1 MNKGMNRS
9 FVVVGLSVV
18 GLIIMAA
25 GLSVVMAR
33 FALQERKIHE
43 TDASR
48 PRVTGTRPADQESN
62 VAPVTGIVAEISIPA
77 TGAGVNPRTLDQG
90 VELLRRS
97 DSSIIPSHTNT
108 TGSGDAII
116 LKPIHPLDP
125 DTEYVFRV
133 TEQLKD
139 TSGASF
145 HPYRMSFRTARDFR
159 VSSFPVSFEKVELPG
174 LTLEQNAFTSLALG
188 PDGMLYAGTF
198 AGVIYKY
205 QINPD
210 GTLFPQAPIM
220 TILHHE
226 KGPRLITGIGF
237 DPRSTPENPILWVN
251 HGQMAVTPEG
261 RLEGADDWTG
271 KLSRLSGP
279 SLSTYQDVLVGLPRA
294 YKDHLNFQMAFGP
307 DGALYFTQGSHTSVG
322 DVDKKWGYRP
332 ERKLSAAV
340 LRLSSEVV
348 ASPPQVPIDV
358 KTEEGGTYDPSA
370 PGAPLTVYA
379 TGVRSGFDLL
389 FHRNG
394 HLYTGVNGAAGNEG
408 NTPASPDGKTPAL
421 RDLKQTTDD
430 VLLKIERGRYY
441 GHPNPTR
448 GEYALNG
455 ANPTP
460 DKDVMEVEAYPVGT
474 RPEPNY
480 TPPVYVFGKNFSP
493 NGLIEFKGQQFG
505 GALDGCLLVTRYS
518 DGKDILVLRLD
529 EKGDV
534 VETIAGIDGFT
545 GFIDPLDILEDTRTG
560 NLYVAEYGGR
570 KITLLRPK
578 EGQPS
583 THTQRTQ
590 VIR

>member
-1 MNKGMNRS
+1 M
-9 FVVVGLSVV
+9 VVGLSVV
-18 GLIIMAA
+18 GLIGLAF

-33 FALQERKIHE
+33 FARHELQTHQ

-48 PRVTGTRPADQESN
+48 PRVTGTRPADHESN
-62 VAPVTGIVAEISIPA
+62 VAPVTGVVAEISIPR
-77 TGAGVNPRTLDQG
+77 TGAGVNPHTLETG
-90 VELLRRS
+90 VELVRKS
-97 DSSIIPSHTNT
+97 DSAAVPFHANT

-116 LKPIHPLDP
+116 LKPIQPLDP

-133 TEQLKD
+133 TDQLKD

-145 HPYRMSFRTARDFR
+145 WPYSMSFRTAKDFQ
-159 VSSFPVSFEKVELPG
+159 VSSFPPSFEKVELPG
-174 LTLEQNAFTSLALG
+174 LTLDQNAFTSLAMG

-198 AGVIYKY
+198 AGVIYRY
-205 QINPD
+205 RINPD
-210 GTLFPQAPIM
+210 GTLVPQAPIM
-220 TILHHE
+220 TILRHE
-226 KGPRLITGIGF
+226 KGPRLITGIAF
-237 DPRSTPENPILWVN
+237 DPRSTSQNLILWVN

-279 SLSTYQDVLVGLPRA
+279 DLSEDQDVLIGLPRA

-307 DGALYFTQGSHTSVG
+307 DGAIYFTQGSHTSVG

-340 LRLSSEVV
+340 LRLSPNVV
-348 ASPPQVPIDV
+348 ESPPAVAINV
-358 KTEEGGTYDPSA
+358 KTEEGGTYNPSA
-370 PGAPLTVYA
+370 PGAPLTIYA

-408 NTPASPDGKTPAL
+408 NTPASPDGKTPGL

-430 VLLKIERGRYY
+430 VLLKIEPGRYY

-460 DKDVMEVEAYPVGT
+460 AKDVMEVDAYPVGT
-474 RPEPNY
+474 LPEPNY

-493 NGLIEFKGQQFG
+493 NGLIEFKGSQFG
-505 GALDGCLLVTRYS
+505 GVLDGCLLVTRYS

-534 VETIAGIDGFT
+534 IETIAGIDGFT

-570 KITLLRPK
+570 RITLLRPR
-578 EGQPS
+578 EGHPS
-583 THTQRTQ
+583 THTQR
-590 VIR
+590 IRVSQ